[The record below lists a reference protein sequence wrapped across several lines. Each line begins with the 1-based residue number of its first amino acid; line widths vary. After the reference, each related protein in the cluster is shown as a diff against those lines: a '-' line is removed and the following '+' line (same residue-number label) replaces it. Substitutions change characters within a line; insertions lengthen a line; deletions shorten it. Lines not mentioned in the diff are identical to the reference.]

1 MDDSVNFI
9 TDFEDISIPGKRY
22 LRQSLT
28 QCKNPMNEIAEFQ
41 QNNGIILPSLRPMLP
56 LLDLHGIGRLEFHHS
71 VMEELRQKLI
81 NRIEEISTKM
91 EAKERDK
98 KLKELL
104 HKSFPLIKIPTL
116 QPVVMALLKAI
127 DIVEDKYLKLLVAER
142 DLYEKCDVS
151 VKRHIWQEHQ
161 NMFGDEVTPLLI
173 TYIKDVS
180 NTKFGPILNHLLILI
195 LNYSERSNL
204 CQHQRSI

>member
-1 MDDSVNFI
+1 MGDNVNFI

-22 LRQSLT
+22 LREMLSH
-28 QCKNPMNEIAEFQ
+28 CREPVHEIEEFQ
-41 QNNGIILPSLRPMLP
+41 MKNGIILPSLRPMLP
-56 LLDLHGIGRLEFHHS
+56 LLDLHGVRRLEFHLS
-71 VMEELRQKLI
+71 VMEELREKLI

-91 EAKERDK
+91 EPKERDR

-116 QPVVMALLKAI
+116 QPVVMALLKSI
-127 DIVEDKYLKLLVAER
+127 DIVEEKYLKLLVAER
-142 DLYEKCDVS
+142 SLYEKCDVS

-173 TYIKDVS
+173 TYIKEV
-180 NTKFGPILNHLLILI
+180 F
-195 LNYSERSNL
+195 
-204 CQHQRSI
+204 